1 MYASPFCLL
10 LYWKNSPYFFYWEN
24 MVGMMEQLWLY
35 VDSEVH
41 ESAFWAM
48 IFAFSQK

>member
-1 MYASPFCLL
+1 MHHLSVYCFIGKIHLI
-10 LYWKNSPYFFYWEN
+10 FYWEN

-35 VDSEVH
+35 VGSEVH